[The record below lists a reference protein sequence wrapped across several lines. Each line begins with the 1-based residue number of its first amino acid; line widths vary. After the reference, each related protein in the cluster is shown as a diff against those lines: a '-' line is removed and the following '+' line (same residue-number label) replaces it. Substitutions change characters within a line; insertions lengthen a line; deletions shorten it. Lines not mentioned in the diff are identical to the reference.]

1 MARTKK
7 TVRYDGR
14 VAGIKVTVDTDR
26 YGVAAKAKKKIIDAA
41 WKKVDAAAKAA
52 AAASTEYGRALIAA
66 DPRRVDTGYMRDA
79 FRVDASKGGKVVEIG
94 WHRWDRAKPYY
105 AWQENGTYSQ
115 RTSGYLRSGL
125 RGKPTGDDK
134 GKGITPAKYLPRVTA
149 VFREEFYGRLK

>member
-14 VAGIKVTVDTDR
+14 VAGIKVSVESDR

-52 AAASTEYGRALIAA
+52 AAASTAYGRALIGT
-66 DPRRVDTGYMRDA
+66 DPRRVDTGYMQET
-79 FRVDASKGGKVVEIG
+79 FSVDASKGGKVVEIG
-94 WHRWDRAKPYY
+94 WHKWDKDKPYY
-105 AWQENGTYSQ
+105 AWQENGTHSR
-115 RTSGYLRSGL
+115 RTTGYLRSGL
-125 RGKPTGDDK
+125 RAKPRGDSAK
-134 GKGITPAKYLPRVTA
+134 RGITPAKYLPRVTA

>member
-52 AAASTEYGRALIAA
+52 AVASTEYG
-66 DPRRVDTGYMRDA
+66 PRVDC
-79 FRVDASKGGKVVEIG
+79 
-94 WHRWDRAKPYY
+94 DRP
-105 AWQENGTYSQ
+105 
-115 RTSGYLRSGL
+115 TSCRYWLH
-125 RGKPTGDDK
+125 
-134 GKGITPAKYLPRVTA
+134 A
-149 VFREEFYGRLK
+149 

>member
-52 AAASTEYGRALIAA
+52 AVASTEYGRALIAT

-79 FRVDASKGGKVVEIG
+79 FRVDASKGGKVGIVGTVLSRTMRGRRMVRTASALLVICALVCVVSL
-94 WHRWDRAKPYY
+94 RA
-105 AWQENGTYSQ
+105 AT
-115 RTSGYLRSGL
+115 
-125 RGKPTGDDK
+125 RGRV
-134 GKGITPAKYLPRVTA
+134 LPRLSICLV
-149 VFREEFYGRLK
+149 